1 MMDFDEFKEKVKDNI
16 KNYLPMQY
24 EKANVSLQSV
34 VKNNDVQLT
43 GLMIRLEEN
52 NIAPFISN
60 SIRMEWNFPIL

>member
-43 GLMIRLEEN
+43 GLMIRLEEFMKLSFCLWM
-52 NIAPFISN
+52 IMLIKMS
-60 SIRMEWNFPIL
+60 